1 MPKINKNPHENR
13 NFALIMTAGLLLLG
27 VGIPL
32 LKKNTINNPTVIL
45 AFIFLAVGLIWPALL
60 EKPRIYWI
68 WLGEKLGFINSR
80 ILFTLLYMI
89 LFSFVHLIF
98 IITGRDKMLKSW
110 KKYSTTYKIKNSVSS
125 FRDPF

>member
-1 MPKINKNPHENR
+1 MLKIKKNPHENR
-13 NFALIMTAGLLLLG
+13 NFALIMTVGLLLLG

-32 LKKNTINNPTVIL
+32 LKKHTINNAVVVL
-45 AFIFLAVGLIWPALL
+45 AMLFLAVGLIRPGLL

-68 WLGEKLGFINSR
+68 WLGEKLGFLNSR
-80 ILFTLLYMI
+80 ILFTVLYMI

-98 IITGRDKMLKSW
+98 IITGRDKMLRNW
-110 KKYSTTYKIKNSVSS
+110 KKYSSTYKIKNNVSS